1 MAFLD
6 LISQDWG
13 WRTIAVLA
21 AAGSV
26 LVSVALIML
35 ARLFDMKSL
44 EQSAKTEFVYA
55 ASTVFIVLF
64 SVGIIGFGDTVLTK
78 ITAEMYI
85 NTITAC
91 PADQAAIPGTP
102 CYQLQHTTFRL
113 NVDTM
118 PDMMM
123 LYMDAPAKCSQ
134 QFLDYMYYA
143 AIPIDA
149 CASVYMEI
157 FMSEQLTCFGLKW
170 ASERITN
177 GVQILTF
184 YMFAYYL
191 IGHAMMF
198 VKYYAG
204 FFFALG
210 VALRAFPPSRG
221 GGAYLMALSIGLYF
235 VLPFTYVLITTM
247 SLSSAQ
253 SSFLTATGVTQT
265 ASGTTIQYACNTP
278 AVGDLS
284 GLGCGTGSLA
294 KQGELMGWLQASK
307 TNITDFFSFQLPELT
322 KHLASV
328 MCIFP
333 LIAFTIFFTFVLN
346 TTSLFG
352 GNIPEIGRGLVRLI

>member
-6 LISQDWG
+6 VLYQD

-26 LVSVALIML
+26 LISIAVIML

-44 EQSAKTEFVYA
+44 EQAAKAEFVYA

-64 SVGIIGFGDTVLTK
+64 VVGMIGFGDTVLK
-78 ITAEMYI
+78 SILVQMYI

-91 PADQAAIPGTP
+91 PPAQAAVAGSP
-102 CYQLQHTTFRL
+102 CNQLQEAAPTL
-113 NVDTM
+113 QVNVDTL
-118 PDMMM
+118 PDMMT
-123 LYMDAPAKCSQ
+123 LYMDGPAKCSQ

-149 CASVYMEI
+149 CSSVYMEVY
-157 FMSEQLTCFGLKW
+157 MSEQLTCWGLKW

-191 IGHAMMF
+191 IGHAMQF

-204 FFFALG
+204 FFFSLG

-221 GGAYLMALSIGLYF
+221 GGAYLMALAVGLYF
-235 VLPFTYVLITTM
+235 VLPFSYVLISSMAM
-247 SLSSAQ
+247 SYTQ
-253 SSFLTATGVTQT
+253 SNFFAATGTTQT
-265 ASGTTIQYACNTP
+265 PTGSTIQYACNTP
-278 AVGDLS
+278 AIGDVT
-284 GLGCGTGSLA
+284 GLGCGTGSMA
-294 KQGELMGWLQASK
+294 KQGELMGWLTASK
-307 TNITDFFSFQLPELT
+307 TNITDFFTFQLPALT
-322 KHLASV
+322 QQMASV

-333 LIAFTIFFTFVLN
+333 FIAFAIFFTFVLN

-352 GNIPEIGRGLVRLI
+352 GNIPEIGRGLVKLI